1 MTIEQ
6 VVNAVDT
13 AIYKLPYMENLY
25 RQIKDE
31 VDKIQYTRQ
40 SLVNDITALELKIS
54 ILDKIAFSSEQ
65 DCKRTEQQ
73 VQELADK
80 KDRIEKLIANIL
92 NGEGYSKIKQIVKEN
107 VKAGLAENKKLI
119 SVSFAVIIQTLRTDP
134 QTINVIYKILAAND
148 GEQHKDDNNSNAIK
162 YLESN
167 MDNIL
172 DLAEKNYE
180 NLVEALTN
188 NVMNTA
194 ANSSYNPKLSL
205 PQSSSSTFP
214 NLYNQSD
221 TYRIEKSESFHHS
234 KGDIAD

>member
-1 MTIEQ
+1 
-6 VVNAVDT
+6 
-13 AIYKLPYMENLY
+13 
-25 RQIKDE
+25 
-31 VDKIQYTRQ
+31 
-40 SLVNDITALELKIS
+40 
-54 ILDKIAFSSEQ
+54 
-65 DCKRTEQQ
+65 
-73 VQELADK
+73 
-80 KDRIEKLIANIL
+80 LIANIL
-92 NGEGYSKIKQIVKEN
+92 NGEVYSKLRQIVKEN
-107 VKAGLAENKKLI
+107 VKSVLSDNKILI
-119 SVSFAVIIQTLRTDP
+119 STAFTALLQTLTSDP
-134 QTINVIYKILAAND
+134 KMINIIYKILIAND
-148 GEQHKDDNNSNAIK
+148 SEEHKDSNNNAIK